1 MPQSFRN
8 CRVAVA
14 VNSGPQ
20 SVASS
25 SGMPKVTNV
34 RPRQLIKHV
43 ALSDDFSTI
52 GQLEYLSTMTR

>member
-8 CRVAVA
+8 CRVVVA
-14 VNSGPQ
+14 VNSGPP

-34 RPRQLIKHV
+34 RLRQLIKPV
-43 ALSDDFSTI
+43 APSDDFSTI